1 MNANAIT
8 ARVVPTHQRPGFLP
22 EFFTPR
28 LMMQAERMIYTQAA
42 QLSPDYAGG
51 LWTFYRLSNG
61 GFYVAPETDQRFAL
75 EVTSNGHEGETS
87 ADAFGVIV
95 TMFVLGALV
104 WIDNEALREKFTDHY
119 YQLREF
125 AKDHTEAAQIFG
137 AID

>member
-1 MNANAIT
+1 MSTIT
-8 ARVVPTHQRPGFLP
+8 TKVVPMRQRLNFLP

-28 LMMQAERMIYTQAA
+28 LMMQAEGMIYTQAA
-42 QLSPDYAGG
+42 QLSENYTGG

-61 GFYVAPETDQRFAL
+61 GFYVAPDTEKRFAL
-75 EVTSNGHEGETS
+75 EVHSNGYEGEVG

-119 YQLREF
+119 HQLREF
-125 AKDHTEAAQIFG
+125 AKEHEETAQIFS

>member
-1 MNANAIT
+1 MNTIT
-8 ARVVPTHQRPGFLP
+8 AKEVPTRQRLRFLP

-28 LMMQAERMIYTQAA
+28 LMMNAEAMIYTQAA
-42 QLSPDYAGG
+42 QLSPDYEGG

-61 GFYVAPETDQRFAL
+61 GFYVAPDSAKRFTI
-75 EVTSNGHEGETS
+75 EVGGNQYEGEAD

-104 WIDNEALREKFTDHY
+104 WIDSEALREKFSDHY
-119 YQLREF
+119 HQLRAF
-125 AKDHTEAAQIFG
+125 AKEHADADTIFR